1 MMKKL
6 VLWALVA
13 IFLFSFTLNAV
24 DDTDMVVSVGNAVP
38 SVIDVRVNID
48 DSPAEGFQVNKTGS
62 IREVVVN
69 ATVDELNGLDQLE
82 YVRAV
87 IKGPSVVEESP
98 LALVNMINLSPTRGV
113 YNGSFVLDGNDLI
126 GNYTVNVTVSDL
138 LSLDW
143 DSIVIGYD
151 GDEGI
156 IVYFNS
162 PENNSLLK
170 GELYLMDASTPS
182 PGIVSAEFGLTWADS
197 EDDQPFCNTTYQ
209 FNPLCENDTPSNE
222 FTCLADFSQDYLLPM
237 DTYICLRA
245 QLFDSEGNNGTEY
258 YIAEFDNIPPGD
270 IGDLALSP
278 TSLNGELQ
286 LSWTAPGDNG
296 MTHLPVSDYIMKV
309 STYPIT
315 TEEEFNDAQ
324 DVEGSCNVI
333 TPASPGSTQSCI
345 QDDGDFPGYAPNSST
360 VYYYSIKSVDN
371 AGQNSSISN
380 SPGSVAPYHDIRV
393 DSISC
398 VNAKNNYVCNDTTA
412 ENTNYLYD
420 ILNVSGDITNAGN
433 LDETVNV
440 DLELLGSSV
449 VDSRQELI
457 PMGQR
462 EVSGLEW
469 EADQTG
475 YQGLRLKTLNSWKD
489 HKWFRVWSIKD
500 YINLVWYSDTE
511 LPSYNEPANTDF
523 YVAFWINNINPSAD
537 YYDIPIELKIN
548 TTFSIDSS
556 GPGDCGTN
564 TKCYI
569 DVMMSQSGE
578 VYHYWYVNGL
588 PAGVYNVTVDA
599 GEHPLDQTQLT
610 RIVTVS

>member
-1 MMKKL
+1 
-6 VLWALVA
+6 
-13 IFLFSFTLNAV
+13 
-24 DDTDMVVSVGNAVP
+24 
-38 SVIDVRVNID
+38 
-48 DSPAEGFQVNKTGS
+48 
-62 IREVVVN
+62 
-69 ATVDELNGLDQLE
+69 
-82 YVRAV
+82 
-87 IKGPSVVEESP
+87 
-98 LALVNMINLSPTRGV
+98 
-113 YNGSFVLDGNDLI
+113 
-126 GNYTVNVTVSDL
+126 
-138 LSLDW
+138 
-143 DSIVIGYD
+143 
-151 GDEGI
+151 
-156 IVYFNS
+156 
-162 PENNSLLK
+162 
-170 GELYLMDASTPS
+170 
-182 PGIVSAEFGLTWADS
+182 
-197 EDDQPFCNTTYQ
+197 
-209 FNPLCENDTPSNE
+209 
-222 FTCLADFSQDYLLPM
+222 
-237 DTYICLRA
+237 
-245 QLFDSEGNNGTEY
+245 
-258 YIAEFDNIPPGD
+258 
-270 IGDLALSP
+270 
-278 TSLNGELQ
+278 
-286 LSWTAPGDNG
+286 
-296 MTHLPVSDYIMKV
+296 
-309 STYPIT
+309 
-315 TEEEFNDAQ
+315 
-324 DVEGSCNVI
+324 
-333 TPASPGSTQSCI
+333 
-345 QDDGDFPGYAPNSST
+345 
-360 VYYYSIKSVDN
+360 
-371 AGQNSSISN
+371 
-380 SPGSVAPYHDIRV
+380 
-393 DSISC
+393 